1 MNTAPRLLL
10 VRRLVVGIL
19 PLILLSVSP
28 VAARADSGPTFSGQA
43 TAISGNALGVPLTF
57 SDTGFQSGSEFA
69 AEASGPSVSVANPT
83 GSGTLLSV
91 ETLHAATIA
100 QGDRVRSEAS
110 LANVSLSVAGNTVSA
125 SFLMA
130 RAMAVCTGSG
140 PAVSGSSELANV
152 TINGQQIAVSG
163 APNQTVSV
171 PPVTVYINK
180 QSSTTNTI
188 DVTALEVVVADPLG
202 GAPLADV
209 SFSRVHADVTCAG
222 QPNCGTGKD
231 FITGGG
237 SIIPQ
242 SGSGKATFA
251 VAGGNKNGAFW
262 GHLQYLDHNT
272 GLKVHGTGVTAY
284 AVTGPTSRHI
294 EGTADINGAA
304 GTYKTDVADNGEP
317 GRGVD
322 TFAITLSTGY
332 TASNTLGGGNIQLH
346 QPCK

>member
-1 MNTAPRLLL
+1 MAPRLFRL
-10 VRRLVVGIL
+10 RRLVVGTL
-19 PLILLSVSP
+19 PLLLLIVWP
-28 VAARADSGPTFSGQA
+28 LAARADGGPTFSGQA
-43 TAISGNALGVPLTF
+43 TAVSGSALGIPLTF

-69 AEASGPSVSVANPT
+69 AEASGPSVSVPNPT
-83 GSGTLLSV
+83 GPGTLLGV

-110 LANVSLSVAGNTVSA
+110 LATVSLSVAGNTVTA

-130 RAMAVCTGSG
+130 RAMAMCTASG
-140 PAVSGSSELANV
+140 PSLSGSSELADL
-152 TINGQQIAVSG
+152 TINGGSIAISG

-171 PPVTVYINK
+171 PPVTVYINT
-180 QSSTTNTI
+180 QATTSNSI
-188 DVTALEVVVADPLG
+188 DVTALEVVVANPLG

-222 QPNCGTGKD
+222 QPNCGPGKD

-237 SIIPQ
+237 WIIPQ
-242 SGSGKATFA
+242 DGSDKATFA
-251 VAGGNKNGAFW
+251 VGGGIKNGAFW
-262 GHLQYLDHNT
+262 GHLEYIDHNN

-284 AVTGPTSRHI
+284 SVTGPVSRHI
-294 EGTADINGAA
+294 EGNADINGVA

-332 TASNTLGGGNIQLH
+332 GAHNTLGGGNIQLH
-346 QPCK
+346 QPCE

>member
-1 MNTAPRLLL
+1 MKMAPRLFR
-10 VRRLVVGIL
+10 VRRLVAGIL
-19 PLILLSVSP
+19 PLALLIVWP
-28 VAARADSGPTFSGQA
+28 LAARADSGPTFSGRA
-43 TAISGNALGVPLTF
+43 TAVSGSALGVPLTF
-57 SDTGFQSGSEFA
+57 SDTGFQSGSDFA
-69 AEASGPSVSVANPT
+69 AQASGPSVSVANPT

-91 ETLHAATIA
+91 ETLHASTIG
-100 QGDRVRSEAS
+100 QGDRARSEAS
-110 LANVSLSVAGNTVSA
+110 LANVTLSVAGNTVSA

-140 PAVSGSSELANV
+140 PALSGSSELANV
-152 TINGQQIAVSG
+152 TINGQSIAVSG

-180 QSSTTNTI
+180 QSSTTNAI
-188 DVTALEVVVADPLG
+188 DVTALEVVVANPVG

-222 QPNCGTGKD
+222 PPNCGTGKD

-237 SIIPQ
+237 WIIPQ

-251 VAGGNKNGAFW
+251 VAGGIKNGAFW
-262 GHLQYLDHNT
+262 GHLEYIDHNT

>member
-1 MNTAPRLLL
+1 MKIAPRLFR
-10 VRRLVVGIL
+10 VRRLVLGIL
-19 PLILLSVSP
+19 PLILLIVWP
-28 VAARADSGPTFSGQA
+28 LAARADGGPTFSGQA
-43 TAISGNALGVPLTF
+43 TAVSGSALGLPLTF

-152 TINGQQIAVSG
+152 TINGQPIAVSG

-171 PPVTVYINK
+171 PPVTVHINK
-180 QSSTTNTI
+180 QSSTTNAI
-188 DVTALEVVVADPLG
+188 DVTALEVVVANPIG

-237 SIIPQ
+237 WIIPQ

-251 VAGGNKNGAFW
+251 VAGGIKNGAFW
-262 GHLQYLDHNT
+262 GHLEYIDHNT

-294 EGTADINGAA
+294 EGTADINGAV